1 MTIEALRRPFNF
13 ASWIDAH
20 SHLLKPPVGN
30 KLVFE
35 DTGMVVQ
42 VVGGPNQRVDFHDDP
57 GAAPRPASHKKAEAI
72 TPARLV
78 GGGRMAVA
86 TVEGSMRYLSRRS
99 EEVCAM
105 PMRLEG
111 SCRCGA
117 IRFSVDSHTPYPYQR
132 CYCSICRK
140 SAGGG
145 GYAINIMGLA
155 DTLKVKGKRALGVW
169 NAPIEGHKGS
179 ADRHYCKRCG
189 TPLWVS
195 DEQWPELVH
204 PFASAIDT
212 ELPKAPS
219 TVHLLLRDKAGWV
232 EP

>member
-1 MTIEALRRPFNF
+1 MT
-13 ASWIDAH
+13 
-20 SHLLKPPVGN
+20 VG
-30 KLVFE
+30 
-35 DTGMVVQ
+35 
-42 VVGGPNQRVDFHDDP
+42 
-57 GAAPRPASHKKAEAI
+57 
-72 TPARLV
+72 
-78 GGGRMAVA
+78 
-86 TVEGSMRYLSRRS
+86 TVEGSMRHLYRRS
-99 EEVCAM
+99 EEACAM

-117 IRFSVDSHTPYPYQR
+117 ISFSVDSHTPYPYER

-155 DTLKVKGKRALGVW
+155 DTLRVKGKRALGVW

-219 TVHLLLRDKAGWV
+219 TVHLLLRDKASWV
-232 EP
+232 EPLSSDGVPFAALAKREGVSPSYFTRLVRLSYLAPDITQAILDGRQPRDLTGDKLLAHSRLPLAWHQQRTVLGFT

>member
-1 MTIEALRRPFNF
+1 
-13 ASWIDAH
+13 
-20 SHLLKPPVGN
+20 
-30 KLVFE
+30 
-35 DTGMVVQ
+35 
-42 VVGGPNQRVDFHDDP
+42 
-57 GAAPRPASHKKAEAI
+57 
-72 TPARLV
+72 
-78 GGGRMAVA
+78 
-86 TVEGSMRYLSRRS
+86 
-99 EEVCAM
+99 M

-117 IRFSVDSHTPYPYQR
+117 ISFSVDSHTPYPYQR

-155 DTLKVKGKRALGVW
+155 DTLRVKGKRALGVW

-219 TVHLLLRDKAGWV
+219 TVHLLLRDKASWV
-232 EP
+232 EPLSSDGVPFAALAKREGVSPSYFTRLVRLSYLAPDITQAILDGRQPRDLTGDKLLAHSRLPLAWHQQRTVLGFT